1 MPVVF
6 AMGNP
11 RCRVR
16 RLVSVCVFVLA
27 MLSGLGLPGIARAAP
42 GAPSLAPEER
52 ALCQQI
58 NSYRTARGLS
68 PLKVSAKLT
77 KAAKW
82 MSLNMATNDYF
93 DHFDSLGRNTSARLR
108 SFGYRDLTTGE
119 NLAGGMAGARATFTQ
134 WRNDAPHRAGML
146 RAKFKVIGIGRAY
159 NADSMLGW
167 YWTAT
172 FGAAN
177 DGGVAC

>member
-1 MPVVF
+1 MPVVV

-11 RCRVR
+11 RCCTRRVAS
-16 RLVSVCVFVLA
+16 LCAFVLA
-27 MLSGLGLPGIARAAP
+27 MLGSLGLPAVSSAAP
-42 GAPSLAPEER
+42 GVASLAPEER
-52 ALCQQI
+52 AMCQQI
-58 NSYRTARGLS
+58 NSYRSARGLR

-82 MSLNMATNDYF
+82 MSRNMATNDYL
-93 DHFDSLGRNTSARLR
+93 DHFDSLGRTTLARLR
-108 SFGYRDLTTGE
+108 SFGYRDATTGE
-119 NLAGGMAGARATFTQ
+119 NIAGGMAGARATFNQ

-159 NADSMLGW
+159 SADSMLGW
-167 YWTAT
+167 YWTTT
-172 FGAAN
+172 FGATN